1 MSTSELVEGARK
13 AAERAYAPY
22 SGFRVGSV
30 VVADDGTQYTG
41 SNVENAAYG
50 SAICAEGSAISHAVS
65 SGARKISTVA
75 VACIDADS
83 VDDAYPCGN
92 CRQLLNEFG
101 VEKVIVTGGSGE
113 VREHTLEE
121 LLPHGF
127 KLDTGS

>member
-13 AAERAYAPY
+13 AAERAHAPY
-22 SGFRVGSV
+22 SAFRVGSV
-30 VVADDGTQYTG
+30 VIAADGAQYAG
-41 SNVENAAYG
+41 ANVENAAYG
-50 SAICAEGSAISHAVS
+50 SAICAEGAAISHAVS
-65 SGARKISTVA
+65 SGARKISTVV

-92 CRQLLNEFG
+92 CRQLMNEFG

-127 KLDTGS
+127 KLQT